1 MSTPYWY
8 GSGIETSGAEIPDGE
23 HVDVVVAGA
32 GFTGLITALMAAAH
46 GKSVVVL
53 EARTVGAGASGATT
67 AKVSL
72 LQGTR
77 LSQIRS
83 RHGLDTARAYAE
95 ANRYGLDWWAEFCD
109 THGVAVQRPRAVT
122 YSRGLLGTSTLRK
135 EMRTLVDLGL
145 PARWYEQFDVPF
157 PARAA
162 VELPEQMQFDPV
174 EALAAL
180 VRATEALGVRI
191 VEGARVTGLHARGGG
206 KDAFVEV
213 TVDAAAE
220 VDVDADVD
228 ADAEA
233 GDVVVDTPHGSNSTA
248 ATRRSDRATLT
259 ARDVVL
265 ATATPALDRG
275 PSVATMEAE
284 RSYLCA
290 FDYPGG
296 LPEGMYGSVES
307 PVRSLRTVPTAGGEV
322 LLVGGNGHRTG
333 TAAGTADKLDS
344 LRAYAE
350 KHFPGAR
357 LTHGWSAQDFHPITM
372 LPRSGPL
379 PWGRGRV
386 HFVGGYSKCGLAAG
400 PAAAGIMT
408 DRLEGRAPRVSFG
421 KPSLTGAVKGAV
433 PFAAGLPGQLVATAA
448 QAVVRKPRP
457 SLRPIGQ
464 ATGDDGEV
472 CRVGLL
478 CPHMGAALT
487 WNEVERSWDCPWH
500 GSRFSA
506 CGDVLEGPAARG
518 LKRYDDQSEGR

>member
-8 GSGIETSGAEIPDGE
+8 GSSIETPVTAVPDGE
-23 HVDVVVAGA
+23 HVDLVIAGA
-32 GFTGLITALMAAAH
+32 GFTGLITALMAAAR

-67 AKVSL
+67 SKVSV

-83 RHGLDTARAYAE
+83 RHGLDTARDYAD

-122 YSRGLLGTSTLRK
+122 YSRGLMGTATLRK

-145 PARWYEQFDVPF
+145 PARWHEQVDVPF

-191 VEGARVTGLHARGGG
+191 VEGARVTGLKARGNG

-213 TVDAAAE
+213 TVDA
-220 VDVDADVD
+220 DVD
-228 ADAEA
+228 ADAGA
-233 GDVVVDTPHGSNSTA
+233 GDVVVDTHHSPDSTA
-248 ATRRSDRATLT
+248 ATRHSDRATLT

-290 FDYPGG
+290 FDYQGG
-296 LPEGMYGSVES
+296 LPAGMYGSVES

-344 LRAYAE
+344 LREYAE
-350 KHFPGAR
+350 THFPGAR
-357 LTHGWSAQDFHPITM
+357 LTHGWSAQDFHPVTM

-386 HFVGGYSKCGLAAG
+386 HFVGGYSKWGLAAG
-400 PAAAGIMT
+400 PAAAGIMV
-408 DRLEGRAPRVSFG
+408 DRLDGRSPRVSFG
-421 KPSLTGAVKGAV
+421 KPTITGAVRGAV
-433 PFAAGLPGQLVATAA
+433 PLAAGLPGQLVATAA

-457 SLRPIGQ
+457 SIRPIGE
-464 ATGDDGEV
+464 ARGDDGEV

-518 LKRYDDQSEGR
+518 LTRYDRPSRERPE

>member
-1 MSTPYWY
+1 MSAPYWY
-8 GSGIETSGAEIPDGE
+8 GSSITTSGTEVPDGE
-23 HVDVVVAGA
+23 HVDLVVAGA
-32 GFTGLITALMAAAH
+32 GFTGLITALLAAAR
-46 GKSVVVL
+46 GKSVAVL

-67 AKVSL
+67 SKVSV

-95 ANRYGLDWWAEFCD
+95 ANQFGLDWWAEFCD

-122 YSRGLLGTSTLRK
+122 YSRGLLGTATLRK
-135 EMRTLVDLGL
+135 EMRTLVDLGQ
-145 PARWYEQFDVPF
+145 PARWHEQIDVPF

-174 EALAAL
+174 EALDAL
-180 VRATEALGVRI
+180 VRATESLSVRI
-191 VEGARVTGLHARGGG
+191 VEGARVTGLNARDSG
-206 KDAFVEV
+206 KDAYVEV
-213 TVDAAAE
+213 SVDAA
-220 VDVDADVD
+220 
-228 ADAEA
+228 A
-233 GDVVVDTPHGSNSTA
+233 GDVVVDTRNSTNTPA

-290 FDYPGG
+290 FEYPGG

-307 PVRSLRTVPTAGGEV
+307 PVRSLRTVPADSGEV
-322 LLVGGNGHRTG
+322 LFVGGNGHRTG
-333 TAAGTADKLDS
+333 TAVGTADKLDS
-344 LRAYAE
+344 LREYAE
-350 KHFPGAR
+350 KYFPGAR
-357 LTHGWSAQDFHPITM
+357 LTHGWSAQDFHPVTM

-386 HFVGGYSKCGLAAG
+386 HFVGGYSKWGLAAG
-400 PAAAGIMT
+400 PAAAGIMV
-408 DRLEGRAPRVSFG
+408 DRLDGRVPRVSFG
-421 KPSLTGAVKGAV
+421 KPTITGAARGAV
-433 PFAAGLPGQLVATAA
+433 PFAVGLPGQLVATAA

-457 SLRPIGQ
+457 SIRPIGQ
-464 ATGDDGEV
+464 ARGDDGEV

-518 LKRYDDQSEGR
+518 LKRYDDNSEGR